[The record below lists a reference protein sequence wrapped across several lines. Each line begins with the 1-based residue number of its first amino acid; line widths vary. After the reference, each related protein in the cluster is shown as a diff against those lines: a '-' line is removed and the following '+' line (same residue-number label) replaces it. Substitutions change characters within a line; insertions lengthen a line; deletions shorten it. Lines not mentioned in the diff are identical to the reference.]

1 MPKKSKKGK
10 HSHHS
15 HHDHL
20 DVHGPHDGNPD
31 DDHNKLT
38 GEPFP
43 HTSKPK
49 ATYVKKDPIKN
60 TPRKG

>member
-10 HSHHS
+10 HSG
-15 HHDHL
+15 HHDHHG
-20 DVHGPHDGNPD
+20 VFGPHEGQTE
-31 DDHNKLT
+31 DDHEKLK

-49 ATYVKKDPIKN
+49 ETYVKKDPIKN